1 VCDVD
6 DAASTLIGRQVTST
20 GHFDGPVKVEAARQL
35 AAGYELRVRL
45 GTGQLE
51 EVVVPAQKPQKLL
64 SELGE
69 ATAAT
74 RPADPE
80 VTRLLVESAR
90 NRLLDLA
97 GREVHGTQLDL
108 SGTPHCI
115 VLGSG
120 ESPDQVRAVLRE
132 WL

>member
-1 VCDVD
+1 MD
-6 DAASTLIGRQVTST
+6 DAASTLIGRQVTLT
-20 GHFDGPVKVEAARQL
+20 GHFDGPVKVEAARQP
-35 AAGYELRVRL
+35 AAGYELRVHL
-45 GTGQLE
+45 GTGQLK
-51 EVVVPAQKPQKLL
+51 EVVVPAQEPQKLP
-64 SELGE
+64 SALGE
-69 ATAAT
+69 ATAAA

-80 VTRLLVESAR
+80 LTRLLVESAR
-90 NRLLDLA
+90 NRLVDLA
-97 GREVHGTQLDL
+97 GREVHSTQLDL